1 MIQSSGFSLP
11 ASECG
16 LWFILWSSA
25 VSNDAGVLRDA
36 TTCRAKKQESIHAE
50 RDMPTLH
57 KTSQFSSGRP
67 SVLNAFTRGTL
78 LSVKSRTHS
87 ANFTATRMFFVTL
100 SEAFASSDLGIRT
113 VWVAGRML
121 QLDNGLSIERVRV
134 DVLSCLLLASFTTLL
149 EMVAKK
155 LQTLDIQR
163 LFGNSVL
170 LGHHSSR

>member
-16 LWFILWSSA
+16 LGFIMWSSA

-36 TTCRAKKQESIHAE
+36 TTCRAKKQESIQAE
-50 RDMPTLH
+50 YDMPALYRTL
-57 KTSQFSSGRP
+57 QFSSGRP
-67 SVLNAFTRGTL
+67 SVLKAFTRRTL

-87 ANFTATRMFFVTL
+87 ANFTATRMFFVV
-100 SEAFASSDLGIRT
+100 SFRAFASTDLGVRT

-121 QLDNGLSIERVRV
+121 QLDSGLSMERMRV
-134 DVLSCLLLASFTTLL
+134 DVLSCLLLASFTTLF
-149 EMVAKK
+149 EMIARK

-163 LFGNSVL
+163 PFGNSVL